1 MTIYQRMDAAF
12 AQAGIP
18 GFLHEWRATEE
29 YPVIPDMFAVYTVNS
44 ETDALCADDAELIH
58 RWDIIV
64 HLYSKGD
71 ALAYEVDLLCA
82 LRADG
87 FGIVRMRDVN
97 DVRTGDYHY
106 HRRFDLV
113 RFEEE

>member
-12 AQAGIP
+12 AKAGIS

-58 RWDIIV
+58 R
-64 HLYSKGD
+64 
-71 ALAYEVDLLCA
+71 
-82 LRADG
+82 ADR